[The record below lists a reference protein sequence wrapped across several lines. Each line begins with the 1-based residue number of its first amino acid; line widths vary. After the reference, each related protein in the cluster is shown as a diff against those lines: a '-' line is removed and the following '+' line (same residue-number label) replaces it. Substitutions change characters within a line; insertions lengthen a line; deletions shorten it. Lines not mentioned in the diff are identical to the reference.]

1 MQEPRSI
8 PETTL
13 RIEQPSNQKPL
24 SVLYIT
30 EQYAFFKL
38 EVDLTHTVFS
48 NSFMSIN

>member
-8 PETTL
+8 PETIL
-13 RIEQPSNQKPL
+13 RREQPSNQRPP
-24 SVLYIT
+24 SVLYVT

-38 EVDLTHTVFS
+38 KIDITHTVFS